1 MADERTTQESP
12 PTWSD
17 SDSAPPVIAEK
28 KRRLPPFLDHFN
40 GRDLKIFFRC
50 WVAVWV
56 ACLLIFIHPSLESI
70 GTATFFAAYAS
81 APRHG
86 SHCYAEYDLVSY

>member
-1 MADERTTQESP
+1 MADERTTQESSP
-12 PTWSD
+12 AWSD
-17 SDSAPPVIAEK
+17 SDSAPPVIAAK

-56 ACLLIFIHPSLESI
+56 ACLLIFILPSLESI

-81 APRHG
+81 VLMHESR
-86 SHCYAEYDLVSY
+86 